1 MDLLVV
7 NGLSLSILSK
17 NLNYLRNMLVH
28 NVMRKIF
35 IVFVAALMFAF
46 GACGQNTTNS
56 SIAEGFDG
64 SGEMLSALRDSL
76 QTVADRCPGELGIAV
91 ITDCGDTLLVNNQTK
106 YPLMSVFKLHQAIA
120 LCRLFEQTGQS
131 LDSVVAIPRSELNP
145 DTWSPML
152 KDFQG
157 SVIRVPVRE
166 LLRYTL
172 TQSDNNASNYMFEN
186 IQSVAAVDS
195 VIAGIIPSDSF
206 RLRYTEADM
215 WDNHSLC
222 YDNCSSPLGA
232 ALLINRLFTDS
243 IVGSDDVRFV
253 RTTLQECRTGTDRI
267 VAPLAALPGVH
278 VAHKTGSGFRSPE
291 GILAAHNDVG
301 QVLLPGGRYYTLAI
315 LVKDFHGSE
324 KEAAAVMA
332 DISARVY
339 TALNKYNMQS
349 RKQDCPES

>member
-1 MDLLVV
+1 
-7 NGLSLSILSK
+7 
-17 NLNYLRNMLVH
+17 
-28 NVMRKIF
+28 
-35 IVFVAALMFAF
+35 MFAF

-56 SIAEGFDG
+56 SIAEKFNGN
-64 SGEMLSALRDSL
+64 GEMLSALRDSL
-76 QTVADRCPGELGIAV
+76 QAVADRCPGEVGIAV

-157 SVIRVPVRE
+157 SVIRVSVRE

-222 YDNCSSPLGA
+222 YDNCSSPHGA

-243 IVGSDDVRFV
+243 IMGADDVRFV

-339 TALNKYNMQS
+339 TALTPIYAN
-349 RKQDCPES
+349 